1 MLFYACFTQF
11 LLDLYSIDPEYL
23 HIVYNYIFIP
33 SAIVRW
39 LYHWLTL
46 SLFLCLPWCWYI
58 INISVML
65 RHSAG
70 WFIAYFCV
78 SACSLI
84 VPLHLSLWLSLS
96 YLMCLHTPGLSPSP
110 CPSVPL
116 CLVWLPGCCVY
127 RSWLI
132 IFVSVSTCPLL
143 PDLLQHLPL
152 ASIEIGLSHL
162 TCVSSILEWVCVFSC
177 HPSLHLLHFLLSPRP
192 ICLSHFSISLCP
204 LWCVLPPP
212 LPACFVSFSCLPPV
226 HPSPSFTL
234 ALIFSLFLTHSH
246 HSFPPWPHFFS
257 QFHHSVINPAGP
269 SISEVW
275 EILLTS
281 FSILAYS
288 YTIE

>member
-1 MLFYACFTQF
+1 MSCLDDNWCTKEFFKKHILNGSVYVIEIIYSDIAFNFTSVFFLYMLFYACFTQF

-152 ASIEIGLSHL
+152 ASIE
-162 TCVSSILEWVCVFSC
+162 TFC
-177 HPSLHLLHFLLSPRP
+177 H
-192 ICLSHFSISLCP
+192 
-204 LWCVLPPP
+204 
-212 LPACFVSFSCLPPV
+212 
-226 HPSPSFTL
+226 T
-234 ALIFSLFLTHSH
+234 
-246 HSFPPWPHFFS
+246 
-257 QFHHSVINPAGP
+257 
-269 SISEVW
+269 
-275 EILLTS
+275 
-281 FSILAYS
+281 
-288 YTIE
+288 